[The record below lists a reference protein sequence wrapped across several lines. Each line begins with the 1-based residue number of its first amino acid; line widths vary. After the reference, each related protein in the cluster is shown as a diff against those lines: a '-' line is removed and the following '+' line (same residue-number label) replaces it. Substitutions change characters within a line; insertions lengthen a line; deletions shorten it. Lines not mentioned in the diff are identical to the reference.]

1 MFATALKCV
10 KCTARYP
17 TNERIV
23 ICSRCQGLLE
33 MEYDYDDTART
44 FASEDGLF
52 VEISAAPSVAGA
64 MKLTH
69 KGVIDKTDAVIC
81 ELTATGL
88 KSHEECSK
96 VVRKP
101 LEVQPNLDSL
111 LQVLKP

>member
-33 MEYDYDDTART
+33 MECDYDDTART
-44 FASEDGLF
+44 RASEEGLF

-64 MKLTH
+64 IKLTH
-69 KGVIDKTDAVIC
+69 KGVIDKTDAVVC
-81 ELTATGL
+81 ELTGTGL
-88 KSHEECSK
+88 KSHEEYSK
-96 VVRKP
+96 VFENHSKSSQISIRCFRF
-101 LEVQPNLDSL
+101 
-111 LQVLKP
+111 